1 MIHAL
6 VQRLREWWQHVAGGR
21 TSWDKYVVKARRRWR
36 ASRDMPR
43 SADGIG
49 ACPLFFPFFFYW
61 GDVQRVVH
69 LRVAHLGRLVAS
81 LTIWPRSSFCSAS
94 STARALSALSAVRTL
109 AASSLRA
116 DASIA
121 TAAMILFSPPARAP
135 TTALAEFAAAAA
147 STLAACLA
155 TAATPARFA
164 LALASSLSI
173 ALEVASRSATRRLN
187 LSVCF
192 SNSFFTLPS
201 NLPAGLTGG
210 VGTATRASEALPSA
224 ATFSA
229 CTASRSAVAAVPENC
244 LVTSALAATPSPS
257 TALTMAPACTLAIL
271 TSETNEFALKV
282 AEVANS
288 PAAALARAALNRA
301 SDELASFASRSCLA
315 FTFASRAFASAFP
328 ARGFGG
334 GGGGGGGSSDLFDML
349 SGRGRQQRQP
359 QGMRKGQN
367 VVHQLTVSLE
377 EIYMGKTRKL
387 RMRRE
392 VIESGSMS
400 TCTECGGKGVNIR
413 VVRMGPMIQQVQ
425 EGCRACD
432 GQGSQYQSKQV
443 QEVMEVVV
451 PKGAPDGYKLT
462 FHEKADEIAAGI
474 PGDVIFVLQESA
486 HPEFKRKGADLYV
499 KRSISLVEALCGF
512 RMELTHLDG
521 RKLLIK
527 TGPGQ
532 VIAPVNYDPFKGEEA
547 VEWETH
553 QGMDCPDLETIAKAD
568 TDDVEK
574 LKQVISKGQLRGKGV
589 GAFRLSGGKAS
600 FYRATAEEVHTSMK
614 PSKGTTLYTLADP
627 AKSAAQRMMFA
638 VKDEGMPVFKS
649 PMEQGNLFLI
659 LDIVFPDH
667 LDAAAMASLKAA
679 LPPALHASSVGDDD
693 ENYDVVELV
702 KLDPVHSF
710 KATAVDSSN
719 DATQE
724 DEREAAGGG
733 VQCAQQ

>member
-1 MIHAL
+1 L
-6 VQRLREWWQHVAGGR
+6 NL
-21 TSWDKYVVKARRRWR
+21 
-36 ASRDMPR
+36 
-43 SADGIG
+43 
-49 ACPLFFPFFFYW
+49 
-61 GDVQRVVH
+61 
-69 LRVAHLGRLVAS
+69 
-81 LTIWPRSSFCSAS
+81 
-94 STARALSALSAVRTL
+94 
-109 AASSLRA
+109 
-116 DASIA
+116 
-121 TAAMILFSPPARAP
+121 
-135 TTALAEFAAAAA
+135 
-147 STLAACLA
+147 
-155 TAATPARFA
+155 
-164 LALASSLSI
+164 
-173 ALEVASRSATRRLN
+173 SRSARHSPTPDPRSMFFGGGFPGFDQEEMMGRRPRGDVDTTGFYTSLELEKN
-187 LSVCF
+187 CSAEQIKKQYRKMAAKHHPDKGGDIEKFKECQKAYEVLSDPEKRQ
-192 SNSFFTLPS
+192 LYDRY
-201 NLPAGLTGG
+201 GEEG
-210 VGTATRASEALPSA
+210 VES
-224 ATFSA
+224 
-229 CTASRSAVAAVPENC
+229 
-244 LVTSALAATPSPS
+244 
-257 TALTMAPACTLAIL
+257 
-271 TSETNEFALKV
+271 
-282 AEVANS
+282 
-288 PAAALARAALNRA
+288 
-301 SDELASFASRSCLA
+301 
-315 FTFASRAFASAFP
+315 
-328 ARGFGG
+328 GG

>member
-1 MIHAL
+1 M
-6 VQRLREWWQHVAGGR
+6 RLPLPDLPVL
-21 TSWDKYVVKARRRWR
+21 ARI
-36 ASRDMPR
+36 ANCITEGS
-43 SADGIG
+43 SAV
-49 ACPLFFPFFFYW
+49 P
-61 GDVQRVVH
+61 
-69 LRVAHLGRLVAS
+69 
-81 LTIWPRSSFCSAS
+81 SAS
-94 STARALSALSAVRTL
+94 SMNSSGTGG
-109 AASSLRA
+109 AASSCSSSSCSGSSS
-116 DASIA
+116 DSWSSSSSI
-121 TAAMILFSPPARAP
+121 
-135 TTALAEFAAAAA
+135 
-147 STLAACLA
+147 
-155 TAATPARFA
+155 
-164 LALASSLSI
+164 SS
-173 ALEVASRSATRRLN
+173 
-187 LSVCF
+187 C
-192 SNSFFTLPS
+192 
-201 NLPAGLTGG
+201 
-210 VGTATRASEALPSA
+210 
-224 ATFSA
+224 
-229 CTASRSAVAAVPENC
+229 
-244 LVTSALAATPSPS
+244 
-257 TALTMAPACTLAIL
+257 
-271 TSETNEFALKV
+271 
-282 AEVANS
+282 
-288 PAAALARAALNRA
+288 
-301 SDELASFASRSCLA
+301 
-315 FTFASRAFASAFP
+315 
-328 ARGFGG
+328 

>member
-1 MIHAL
+1 FF
-6 VQRLREWWQHVAGGR
+6 GGGFPGF
-21 TSWDKYVVKARRRWR
+21 DQEEMMGRR
-36 ASRDMPR
+36 PR
-43 SADGIG
+43 
-49 ACPLFFPFFFYW
+49 
-61 GDVQRVVH
+61 GDVDTT
-69 LRVAHLGRLVAS
+69 GFYTS
-81 LTIWPRSSFCSAS
+81 LELEKNCSAEQIKKQYRKM
-94 STARALSALSAVRTL
+94 AAKHHPDKGGDIEKFKECQKAYEVLSDPEKRQLYDRYG
-109 AASSLRA
+109 
-116 DASIA
+116 
-121 TAAMILFSPPARAP
+121 
-135 TTALAEFAAAAA
+135 E
-147 STLAACLA
+147 
-155 TAATPARFA
+155 
-164 LALASSLSI
+164 
-173 ALEVASRSATRRLN
+173 E
-187 LSVCF
+187 
-192 SNSFFTLPS
+192 
-201 NLPAGLTGG
+201 G
-210 VGTATRASEALPSA
+210 VES
-224 ATFSA
+224 
-229 CTASRSAVAAVPENC
+229 
-244 LVTSALAATPSPS
+244 
-257 TALTMAPACTLAIL
+257 
-271 TSETNEFALKV
+271 
-282 AEVANS
+282 
-288 PAAALARAALNRA
+288 
-301 SDELASFASRSCLA
+301 
-315 FTFASRAFASAFP
+315 
-328 ARGFGG
+328 GG

-532 VIAPVNYDPFKGEEA
+532 GINLEGGGVASAPMPVALTNGRA
-547 VEWETH
+547 VKSE
-553 QGMDCPDLETIAKAD
+553 DFFFFFFCPNLDALSRSAPSLRQVSCNSIFYIL
-568 TDDVEK
+568 EK
-574 LKQVISKGQLRGKGV
+574 LIPETQFSPDFQ
-589 GAFRLSGGKAS
+589 
-600 FYRATAEEVHTSMK
+600 
-614 PSKGTTLYTLADP
+614 
-627 AKSAAQRMMFA
+627 AQRMMFA